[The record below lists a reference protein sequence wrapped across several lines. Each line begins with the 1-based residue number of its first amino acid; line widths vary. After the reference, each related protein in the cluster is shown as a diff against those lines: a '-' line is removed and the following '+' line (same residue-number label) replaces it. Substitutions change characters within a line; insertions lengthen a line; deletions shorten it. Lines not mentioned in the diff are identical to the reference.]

1 MEPTERPFEH
11 NDVSVLSLSAAIT
24 DLYEM
29 HLIHLSSV
37 WAPLSSYDRRKT
49 RYARPENNQLHR

>member
-1 MEPTERPFEH
+1 MESAERPFEH
-11 NDVSVLSLSAAIT
+11 NDVSVLSLVAALT

-37 WAPLSSYDRRKT
+37 GAPLSSYDRRKT
-49 RYARPENNQLHR
+49 RYARPEKNQLHQ